1 VSLREDRVEAL
12 VKSYLGALIREHEP
26 VDQDERDEYEV
37 CKWRATGFLREHA
50 RTYEVMA
57 RDESYEDEV
66 RVRAAL
72 NARAIREELRP

>member
-26 VDQDERDEYEV
+26 VDQEV